1 MPEPIEIAKR
11 VLENNEWRHRY
22 ELEEFYLELTDKA
35 KKEVGKDSMG
45 PYYRIVENTIHPQT
59 KVKMPLT
66 RMRYSHL
73 MLDHWKVDI
82 AKEDAEWVLECLEAV
97 AQVVQ
102 EQDSRI
108 SAMLVCI
115 DALNTELDSR
125 SNQVANQQAEITDLR
140 RTLDR
145 NNKEAAAGM
154 YLLKEERERLRG
166 EIGRLKEEL
175 IITTRNA
182 EAFRASLV
190 PTLEVAEERGTEI
203 NRLRAALEKPPLGCH
218 TYVMTY
224 DAQGKV
230 IGADIGCSH
239 WQQAFNEVQ
248 NEYHSLIDDYAE
260 VKSKLMDY
268 EATFPLRQWL
278 WVKRLLGQGQEGGE
292 D

>member
-22 ELEEFYLELTDKA
+22 ELEEFYLELTDEA

-66 RMRYSHL
+66 RMWYSHL
-73 MLDHWKVDI
+73 TLDHWKVDI
-82 AKEDAEWVLECLEAV
+82 AKEDAEWVLECLEAAPV
-97 AQVVQ
+97 LAQ
-102 EQDSRI
+102 
-108 SAMLVCI
+108 ALI
-115 DALNTELDSR
+115 DLRAKYDAVMGTYGDKIEEAFNKVDE
-125 SNQVANQQAEITDLR
+125 QQAEITELR
-140 RTLDR
+140 RTIDR

-166 EIGRLKEEL
+166 EVG
-175 IITTRNA
+175 
-182 EAFRASLV
+182 
-190 PTLEVAEERGTEI
+190 
-203 NRLRAALEKPPLGCH
+203 RLRAALEKPPMGCH

-224 DAQGKV
+224 DGQGKV

-278 WVKRLLGQGQEGGE
+278 WVKRLFGQGQEGGE
-292 D
+292 GN